1 MLGLS
6 LTTIAALIGAV
17 MLFGLVFVVV
27 VVAFV
32 MIARKKSDAAPASRI
47 PLDGTPVPQPRRV
60 SAMDSLA
67 DEVEFI
73 QWQQGRATN
82 FLSTVGDWK
91 AFADWKASQKTTAAP
106 A

>member
-32 MIARKKSDAAPASRI
+32 MVARKKPEPPASRI

-73 QWQQGRATN
+73 QFQQGRATN
-82 FLSTVGDWK
+82 FLSTVGDWQK
-91 AFADWKASQKTTAAP
+91 FSEWKASQKATAAP

>member
-6 LTTIAALIGAV
+6 LTTIAALVGAV
-17 MLFGLVFVVV
+17 LLFGLVFVVV

-32 MIARKKSDAAPASRI
+32 IVARKKPEPPASRI

-60 SAMDSLA
+60 SALDSLA

-91 AFADWKASQKTTAAP
+91 AFADWKTNQKATAAP